1 MTIREVEERLM
12 ITRANVRFYEK
23 EGLLF
28 PKRNPLN
35 DYRDY
40 SPEDVAV
47 LEKIIVLRGI
57 GLSVDCI
64 RQLQQGRADMK
75 EVLKIQLEELKHQ
88 QEKTE
93 EACNLCRSLMAE
105 ETLFFADFP
114 IPEKKESREE
124 NSIRDVLSQLWTFW
138 DKLVVWGFLAVQIF
152 YTIVVYPLLPDQIPV
167 TWQGITVTDYRGKWF
182 IVLYVLLSVAAI
194 YAARIFLYRFLVG
207 GLRCY
212 LEELNA
218 IVTVGAIGAGFSM
231 EVYVI
236 LYLKGLRISMDLFQ
250 LCCFG
255 AYLAIVFLI
264 LIFYQKRKGKA

>member
-75 EVLKIQLEELKHQ
+75 EVLKIQLEELKRQ